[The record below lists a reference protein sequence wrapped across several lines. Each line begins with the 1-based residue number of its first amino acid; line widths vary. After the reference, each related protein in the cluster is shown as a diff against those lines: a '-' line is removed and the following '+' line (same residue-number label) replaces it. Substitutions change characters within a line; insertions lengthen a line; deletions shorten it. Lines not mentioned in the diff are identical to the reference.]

1 MPFPPA
7 PRPSFVLASVLAAA
21 GMVLA
26 AAACS
31 QITPLAAPAAPA
43 APVSRLGSP
52 IILQVLHSQPP
63 TGTASCPAG
72 LVQVWMRPGA
82 TAMTCFR
89 PVGTPVTINS
99 AAVSSVSTDRPTPP
113 SGKPAQPVTYGFT
126 VGVPAAQVAA
136 VTALIAQ
143 AYQSQDA
150 VGVSVDG
157 KLWQAAQVLQPFPGR
172 QFQIALISRSQAL
185 QLHRLLIP
193 VG

>member
-63 TGTASCPAG
+63 TGTGSCPAG
-72 LVQVWMRPGA
+72 LVQVCATMPSNYIAFEYPVARPDWWYDIIEGLPHPIVEDGHIRVWDA
-82 TAMTCFR
+82 PGLGVRFN
-89 PVGTPVTINS
+89 VE
-99 AAVSSVSTDRPTPP
+99 AA
-113 SGKPAQPVTYGFT
+113 
-126 VGVPAAQVAA
+126 
-136 VTALIAQ
+136 
-143 AYQSQDA
+143 
-150 VGVSVDG
+150 
-157 KLWQAAQVLQPFPGR
+157 R
-172 QFQIALISRSQAL
+172 QY
-185 QLHRLLIP
+185 LLP
-193 VG
+193 EDSDFFD

>member
-1 MPFPPA
+1 
-7 PRPSFVLASVLAAA
+7 
-21 GMVLA
+21 
-26 AAACS
+26 
-31 QITPLAAPAAPA
+31 
-43 APVSRLGSP
+43 
-52 IILQVLHSQPP
+52 
-63 TGTASCPAG
+63 
-72 LVQVWMRPGA
+72 
-82 TAMTCFR
+82 
-89 PVGTPVTINS
+89 
-99 AAVSSVSTDRPTPP
+99 
-113 SGKPAQPVTYGFT
+113 